1 VLFRSKY
8 VTNVIDIQ
16 KRKVIWNHN
25 GRGKYVLDKFYRKL
39 GPEGCENIQAV
50 ASDGARGFLSST
62 KAFAKNALIVLD
74 HFHVKKSL
82 NDALDTVR
90 KEELRK
96 AQKENNDELSQILH
110 CNQRFIL
117 MQSKKSK
124 RKMDV
129 LNKLAVLNE
138 RIYRAMLLKEQFL
151 AVYKTKDQK
160 TARTNLKEW
169 IIAAMKSKIS
179 AFVELGNKFFRKR
192 HFILNDFVC
201 NITTAISEGIN
212 NKIKR
217 LSRMAYGFKDVY
229 YFLLKIHQHCG
240 MLNPRFST

>member
-1 VLFRSKY
+1 
-8 VTNVIDIQ
+8 
-16 KRKVIWNHN
+16 
-25 GRGKYVLDKFYRKL
+25 
-39 GPEGCENIQAV
+39 
-50 ASDGARGFLSST
+50 
-62 KAFAKNALIVLD
+62 
-74 HFHVKKSL
+74 
-82 NDALDTVR
+82 
-90 KEELRK
+90 
-96 AQKENNDELSQILH
+96 
-110 CNQRFIL
+110 
-117 MQSKKSK
+117 
-124 RKMDV
+124 MDV

-138 RIYRAMLLKEQFL
+138 RIYQAMLLKEQCL

-192 HFILNDFVC
+192 HFILNCFIC

>member
-1 VLFRSKY
+1 
-8 VTNVIDIQ
+8 
-16 KRKVIWNHN
+16 
-25 GRGKYVLDKFYRKL
+25 
-39 GPEGCENIQAV
+39 
-50 ASDGARGFLSST
+50 
-62 KAFAKNALIVLD
+62 
-74 HFHVKKSL
+74 
-82 NDALDTVR
+82 
-90 KEELRK
+90 
-96 AQKENNDELSQILH
+96 
-110 CNQRFIL
+110 

-138 RIYRAMLLKEQFL
+138 RIYQAMLLKEQFL

-160 TARTNLKEW
+160 TARTNLKKW
-169 IIAAMKSKIS
+169 IIAAMKSKIF

-192 HFILNDFVC
+192 HFILNHFVC
-201 NITTAISEGIN
+201 NITTAFAEGIN

-217 LSRMAYGFKDVY
+217 LSRMAYGDKDVY